1 MTDGASFRPLPDPFR
16 RRVGGAL
23 SWTLERLSVART
35 LVRRE
40 LKTGPTVDLPW
51 RRRLWLYR
59 HGFTSRSGAL
69 FAPDEGSY
77 REYLSDVQHE
87 LANDATVPWDA
98 LVNNKLA
105 FYLLFDSYTEH
116 LPDLYGLVDGGELR
130 RPSRAMVE
138 PPWTTARPTDEL
150 DGADEGS
157 HGSTDAFGWVEA
169 YLAEHDALVLKPVY
183 GHGGRGVLV
192 CRRDGCG
199 DGYRVNGDPKTR
211 SEFAALLDDL
221 EEYLA
226 WTFVEQAPY
235 AEALFP
241 GSANTIRAVTMWD
254 YETDEPFLAAA
265 IQRVGTSESAP
276 VDNWSRG
283 GLTAEVSADGVLGRG
298 ARWDGSTYEVR
309 WEETH
314 PDTGRPI
321 EGTHVPDWP
330 AVRERVVAMAG
341 EYPFLPRL
349 GWDVLLTE
357 NGGFVVLEANAHAA
371 MLEMQIYGPLLRD
384 PRIRRFYEYHGY
396 A

>member
-1 MTDGASFRPLPDPFR
+1 MTDGASFRPLPDPLR
-16 RRVGGAL
+16 RRAIGAL

-59 HGFTSRSGAL
+59 HGFTSRSAVL
-69 FAPDEGSY
+69 FAPDQGNH

-105 FYLLFDSYTEH
+105 FYLLFDSYAEH
-116 LPDLYGLVDGGELR
+116 LPDLYGLIDGGELR

-138 PPWTTARPTDEL
+138 PPWTTARRTDEL
-150 DGADEGS
+150 DGEDEMSTGP
-157 HGSTDAFGWVEA
+157 TDAFAWVEG
-169 YLAEHDALVLKPVY
+169 YLEERDALVLKPTY

-192 CRRDGCG
+192 CRRAGSG
-199 DGYRVNGDPKTR
+199 DGFRVNGDPKTGP
-211 SEFAALLDDL
+211 ELAALLDDL

-226 WTFVEQAPY
+226 WGFVEQAAY
-235 AEALFP
+235 AEVLFP

-254 YETDEPFLAAA
+254 YEADEPFLAAA
-265 IQRVGTSESAP
+265 VQRVGTSESEP

-283 GLTAEVSADGVLGRG
+283 GLTAAVSADGVLGRG
-298 ARWDGSTYEVR
+298 ARWDASTSEIR

-314 PDTGRPI
+314 PDTGRRI
-321 EGTHVPDWP
+321 EGARVPDWP
-330 AVRERVVAMAG
+330 AVRERIVAMAG
-341 EYPFLPRL
+341 TFPFLPRL
-349 GWDVLLTE
+349 GWDVLLTDD
-357 NGGFVVLEANAHAA
+357 GGFVVLEVNAHAA
-371 MLEMQIYGPLLRD
+371 MLEMQMYEPLLRD
-384 PRIRRFYEYHGY
+384 PRIRRFYEHHGC